1 MNTLNKG
8 DLVCLVPHDGDYSDP
23 TVGMVMQ
30 DWDEWKH
37 GDHIKIRWF
46 VDWCG
51 ESEPHYVQKL
61 AEFGTITF

>member
-1 MNTLNKG
+1 MKMLNKG

-37 GDHIKIRWF
+37 GDHIVIRWF
-46 VDWCG
+46 NHWCV
-51 ESEPHYVQKL
+51 ESEPYYIQKF
-61 AEFGTITF
+61 EDFGTVTF